1 MRKIIF
7 IGVFLLSM
15 IASNR
20 ANEECIDKH
29 NDCYELTMSASMCGW
44 GNINGVNLRKNCAK
58 TCDFPCEDFCA
69 SNPCQNGGTCDNNS
83 DGTDY
88 ECVCDGEWRGKSC
101 EIELV
106 QECDPYSV
114 ETCQNVGTLLNL
126 PFSSG
131 NYKTKGCYAYN
142 DGSYNG
148 IYFGTGG
155 DPDERKTD
163 PKSPKYRPVGSKKAC
178 EAAGKRAKLT
188 FEEGDWPIKG
198 CYAYNNGATWYSEK
212 IYYSNGGS
220 HKENL
225 ADPGSG
231 KLRPCPWICVPRSMK
246 ACEAAG
252 KILNK
257 TLTEVYDSRGY
268 YTRGCYTYPSSS
280 SYDDIYYGKN
290 AMGGHDWKISTPK
303 YRPFISADASWTPS
317 DCFYYDKN
325 GEIINQ

>member
-29 NDCYELTMSASMCGW
+29 KDCPKFPGW
-44 GNINGVNLRKNCAK
+44 GVCGAYSYNGINVEENCAK
-58 TCDFPCEDFCA
+58 SCGYC
-69 SNPCQNGGTCDNNS
+69 GGD
-83 DGTDY
+83 
-88 ECVCDGEWRGKSC
+88 
-101 EIELV
+101 IA
-106 QECDPYSV
+106 CDPYSI
-114 ETCQNVGTLLNL
+114 ETCQNVGSLLNL
-126 PFSSG
+126 KFSSG
-131 NYKTKGCYAYN
+131 NYETKGCYAYN

-163 PKSPKYRPVGSKKAC
+163 PDSPKYRPVGSKKAC

-188 FEEGDWPIKG
+188 FQEGNWPIKG
-198 CYAYNNGATWYSEK
+198 CYAYNNGEYSK
-212 IYYSNGGS
+212 MIYYSNGGS

-252 KILNK
+252 KILDK
-257 TLTEVYDSRGY
+257 TLTSVYKSNGK
-268 YTRGCYTYPSSS
+268 YTRGCYAYTFPTSS
-280 SYDDIYYGKN
+280 SYNDVYYGKD
-290 AMGGHDWKISTPK
+290 AMNLHDWKISTPQ

-325 GEIINQ
+325 GKMINQ